1 MKWAEP
7 GMPPGMIDA
16 IVPTLDSQH
25 TGETASEP
33 NELLDRRFTQ
43 HRRDARVWRVTCTTS

>member
-1 MKWAEP
+1 
-7 GMPPGMIDA
+7 MPPGMIDA

-25 TGETASEP
+25 NGETTSEP

-43 HRRDARVWRVTCTTS
+43 HCRDAGVWRVTRMTS